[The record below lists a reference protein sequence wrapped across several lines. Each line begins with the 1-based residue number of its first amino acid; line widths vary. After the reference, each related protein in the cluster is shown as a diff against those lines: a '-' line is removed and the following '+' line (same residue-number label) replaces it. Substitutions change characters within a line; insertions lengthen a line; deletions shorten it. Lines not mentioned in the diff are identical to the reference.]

1 VKLLALQELR
11 YHPPMPSSFAGA
23 TPDRPLLLPLL
34 GVTPAVGAGLR
45 GSPTARIIGRS
56 RVGTGC
62 TFGADAVL
70 RADGDSIEVGD
81 RCWFGDR
88 ATVHIVHSAIPARL
102 GADITVGH
110 SALVHAAQ
118 IDAGTV
124 VCAGAVV
131 MDAARVGP
139 GAVIAESSLVPPRKT
154 LEGGWLYAGVPAV
167 PIRPLREGELERIRQ
182 AERVR
187 SAPTPAAPAGD
198 FAPGEVLLPSAGRA
212 FVADNV
218 HLESTARLAAGATLW
233 FGTTISGREGTLIV
247 GVDSNVQDNTVIA
260 LEGKATLE
268 IGHAVTVGHNATL
281 EAGRIEDGAL
291 VGMGAR
297 MGRGAVIEEG
307 ACLAGGAMVAPGTVV
322 TRGMLWAGRPA
333 HPVRPVTETE
343 RTHFARGVR
352 VYCSDYLDA
361 YLRSS

>member
-1 VKLLALQELR
+1 
-11 YHPPMPSSFAGA
+11 MPTPGSFAGA
-23 TPDRPLLLPLL
+23 APEGPLLLPLL
-34 GVTPAVGAGLR
+34 GVTPSVGAGLR

-56 RVGTGC
+56 SVGIGC
-62 TFGADAVL
+62 SFGADAVL

-81 RCWFGDR
+81 RCWFGER
-88 ATVHIVHSAIPARL
+88 ATVHIVHATIPARL

-118 IDAGTV
+118 IEAGTV

-154 LEGGWLYAGVPAV
+154 LEGGWLYSGVPAV
-167 PIRPLREGELERIRQ
+167 PIRPLRSGELEQIRQ
-182 AERVR
+182 AERLR
-187 SAPTPAAPAGD
+187 AAPTPAAPTGHS
-198 FAPGEVLLPSAGRA
+198 APGEVVLPSAGRA

-218 HLESTARLAAGATLW
+218 YLESRARLAAGATLW
-233 FGTTISGREGTLIV
+233 FGTTVCGREGTLIV
-247 GVDSNVQDNTVIA
+247 GVDSNVQDNTVIT

-268 IGHAVTVGHNATL
+268 IGHAVTVGHNATM
-281 EAGRIEDGAL
+281 EACRIEDGAL

-297 MGRGAVIEEG
+297 VGRGAVIEEG
-307 ACLAGGAMVAPGTVV
+307 ACLAGGAIAAPGAVV

-333 HPVRPVTETE
+333 RPVRPVTEAE

-352 VYCSDYLDA
+352 VYCGDYLDA
-361 YLRSS
+361 YLRAG

>member
-1 VKLLALQELR
+1 IPR
-11 YHPPMPSSFAGA
+11 TFAGA
-23 TPDRPLLLPLL
+23 APAGPLLLPLL
-34 GVTPAVGAGLR
+34 GVTPAVGAGLS

-56 RVGTGC
+56 RVGAGC

-81 RCWFGDR
+81 RCWFGER
-88 ATVHIVHSAIPARL
+88 ATVHIVHAAIPARL

-110 SALVHAAQ
+110 SARVHAAQ

-131 MDAARVGP
+131 MDAACVGP

-154 LEGGWLYAGVPAV
+154 LEGGWLYSGVPAV
-167 PIRPLREGELERIRQ
+167 PIRPLRDGELEQIRQ
-182 AERVR
+182 AERLR
-187 SAPTPAAPAGD
+187 DAPTPAAPAVD
-198 FAPGEVLLPSAGRA
+198 SAPEELVLPRA
-212 FVADNV
+212 RRAVVADNP
-218 HLESTARLAAGATLW
+218 HLESKVRLAAGATFW
-233 FGTTISGREGTLIV
+233 FGNAVFGREGTLIV

-268 IGHAVTVGHNATL
+268 IGQAVTVGHNATM
-281 EAGRIEDGAL
+281 AACRSEDGAL

-297 MGRGAVIEEG
+297 VGRGVVIEQG
-307 ACLAGGAMVAPGTVV
+307 ACLAGGAIATPGTVV

-333 HPVRPVTETE
+333 RPVRPVSEAE
-343 RTHFARGVR
+343 RTRFASGVR
-352 VYCSDYLDA
+352 VYCGDYLDA
-361 YLRSS
+361 YLRSG